1 MKAEIVTKKSFRVTG
16 REKTYAIENCMQ
28 KIPQFWQE
36 HNAHP
41 DGIHGVYGI
50 SFMHETEVTYCIADD
65 AAGQNGISHAFEEGK
80 WLVVRD
86 HGPLPQAMQNTIHVI
101 EDFYLPAHPEIR
113 AEPGVMIEYYT
124 DPCGYEKG
132 GQDENYAYEI
142 WMKIREE
149 R

>member
-50 SFMHETEVTYCIADD
+50 SFMHDAEVTYCIADD

-80 WLVVRD
+80 WLIVRD
-86 HGPLPQAMQNTIHVI
+86 HGPLPQAMQNTIHI
-101 EDFYLPAHPEIR
+101 IR
-113 AEPGVMIEYYT
+113 GPRS
-124 DPCGYEKG
+124 P
-132 GQDENYAYEI
+132 QNR